1 MKKILIAFNGTQFS
15 TAAFEFARELNER
28 QPVLLTAVFI
38 PQVSYSNLWS
48 YSIGAMTAPV
58 FAPMIE
64 QEDDDQLKENIE
76 RFQTLCV
83 KNNIAFRVHKDF
95 SDVALPELK
104 HETRFAD
111 LLLLSSEK
119 FFENMIGGMPG
130 EYLKETVHDAECPV
144 LILPENYTFP
154 QRNIIAYDGSPS
166 SVYALKQFAYL
177 LPELS
182 NNDTLLVYSKDEN
195 NLRLP
200 DEEFVEELATQH
212 YKNLTLLKLQ
222 LESKKFFNTW
232 LQETENPI
240 LICGSMGRSIFSQMF
255 RKSFVSEIIADH
267 NMPVFIAHT

>member
-130 EYLKETVHDAECPV
+130 EYLKEAVHDAECPV